1 MRRRD
6 LLTLVGGAAAAWPL
20 PGRAQQSGRMRRVG
34 VMVIHAEGDS
44 EGLARIGV
52 FRKQMSELGWTEGRN
67 VQVDYRWGTGVPARA
82 QAAAAELVALAPDVI
97 LANGT
102 TATAALQKSTRSIPV
117 VFVVVTDP
125 VGAGFVK
132 SQARPGANITGFST
146 FELEIGGKWLELLRE
161 ASPGLTR
168 AAGVLDPAF
177 AGFAAVWRGLEEQ
190 ALKLGISVTQIVF
203 RNPSDDLEA
212 ALASFAAK
220 PGGGLIVLPTGIN
233 NMARSRIFA
242 SAARYR
248 LPAIYPFRN
257 YAFDGGLMAYG
268 FDPTDLF
275 RRGAVY
281 VDRILRGAKPAELPV
296 QAPTKYE
303 LVINL
308 NTAKALGLDIPP
320 ALFVRADQVIE

>member
-1 MRRRD
+1 
-6 LLTLVGGAAAAWPL
+6 
-20 PGRAQQSGRMRRVG
+20 MRRVG
-34 VMVIHAEGDS
+34 VMMIHTEGDS

-52 FRKQMSELGWTEGRN
+52 FRKQMSELGWAEGRN
-67 VQVDYRWGTGVPARA
+67 VQIDYRWGAGVPARA
-82 QAAAAELVALAPDVI
+82 QTVAAELVALAPDVI
-97 LANGT
+97 VANGT
-102 TATAALQKSTRSIPV
+102 SATAALQKSTRSIPV

-125 VGAGFVK
+125 VGAGFVE

-146 FELEIGGKWLELLRE
+146 FEPEIGGKWLELLRE
-161 ASPGLTR
+161 VSPGLRR
-168 AAGVLDPAF
+168 AAGVLDPTF
-177 AGFAAVWRGLEEQ
+177 PGFAAVWREIEEQ
-190 ALKLGISVTQIVF
+190 AAKLGISVTKIVF
-203 RNPSDDLEA
+203 GNPGDDLEA
-212 ALASFAAK
+212 ALASFAK
-220 PGGGLIVLPTGIN
+220 QPGGGVIVLPTGIN

-242 SAARYR
+242 SAARHR
-248 LPAIYPFRN
+248 LPAVYPFRN

-296 QAPTKYE
+296 QAPIKYE
-303 LVINL
+303 FVINL